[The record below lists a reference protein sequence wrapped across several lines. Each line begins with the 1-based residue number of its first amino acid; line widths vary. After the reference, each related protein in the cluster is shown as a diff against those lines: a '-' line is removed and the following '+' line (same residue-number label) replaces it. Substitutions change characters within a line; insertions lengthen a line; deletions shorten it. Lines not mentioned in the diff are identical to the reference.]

1 MTDSIEKS
9 SQIKDIDNYQ
19 NTEDSLSLENILKQA
34 SKRKLTEEEA
44 SFVEKMLLSSI
55 ENADI
60 ARHQALSNTDI
71 PLKAQRSIRAS
82 VASILKDTYP
92 LNMILDCLG
101 MSRGSYVYQ
110 IQSAQNKSYDVKYKD
125 AIASIKEIYKESQ
138 GTYGYRRITA
148 KMKERGFTL
157 NHKTVQSLMSHIGTK
172 GQSYRT
178 RKFEDI
184 ID

>member
-1 MTDSIEKS
+1 MTDSIDKPS
-9 SQIKDIDNYQ
+9 PRPDIANYQ
-19 NTEDSLSLENILKQA
+19 NTKDYLSLENILKQA
-34 SKRKLTEEEA
+34 TKRKLTEDEA
-44 SFVEKMLLSSI
+44 SFVENMLLSCI

-60 ARHQALSNTDI
+60 ARHKALSNTDV

-125 AIASIKEIYKESQ
+125 AIAAIKEIYKESH

-157 NHKTVQSLMSHIGTK
+157 NHKTVQSLMSHIGIK
-172 GQSYRT
+172 GQSYRS
-178 RKFEDI
+178 RMFEDV